1 MDTNTTAT
9 AIPAAEEV
17 LVPPTPELLAEA
29 NKFYD
34 DATDKPLALKKYP
47 FLLQTRPEYAHQ
59 RK

>member
-1 MDTNTTAT
+1 MDTNTDSANTSEKP
-9 AIPAAEEV
+9 IE
-17 LVPPTPELLAEA
+17 PTPELLAEA